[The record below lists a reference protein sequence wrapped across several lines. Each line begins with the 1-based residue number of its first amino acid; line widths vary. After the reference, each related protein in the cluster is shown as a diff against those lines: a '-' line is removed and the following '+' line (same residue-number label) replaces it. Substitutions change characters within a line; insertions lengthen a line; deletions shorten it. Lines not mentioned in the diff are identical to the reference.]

1 VFLCEMLSST
11 LPFHIATEIFLYYC
25 SRIFYF
31 LCYSFLCMFATKML
45 GRISNFFTKEQG
57 FAFPCRI
64 AEIMYTTYNVI
75 LTTIFKYGFQNGSMI
90 CIVHIIRDLVLGR
103 KWVNRNKLKKETC
116 IMSFVK
122 KKFMHRLFSCVV
134 KNMNFSKVHTTWEI
148 GNFMLVLHKCVKM
161 KPLIRLRLIW
171 TKEPIKKHV
180 RNHAHHLIQPSQKR
194 KYIVIWIHGR
204 CFTYL
209 KLVHCNLHIHI
220 GI

>member
-1 VFLCEMLSST
+1 
-11 LPFHIATEIFLYYC
+11 
-25 SRIFYF
+25 
-31 LCYSFLCMFATKML
+31 MFATKML

-122 KKFMHRLFSCVV
+122 KKFMHRLFSCV
-134 KNMNFSKVHTTWEI
+134 KNMNFSKVHNT
-148 GNFMLVLHKCVKM
+148 
-161 KPLIRLRLIW
+161 
-171 TKEPIKKHV
+171 
-180 RNHAHHLIQPSQKR
+180 
-194 KYIVIWIHGR
+194 
-204 CFTYL
+204 
-209 KLVHCNLHIHI
+209 
-220 GI
+220 